1 MVTVHTSVEPAIAE
15 HGFVGLLGKIVAQG
29 VTQPESS
36 GEFDCPRGEFGIDM
50 AVAQLDGMVDGK
62 PRETRLDVRQIVAT
76 LPAPRVSGR
85 DPSCALLANL
95 PHSQPRH
102 TLELLR
108 RITVRP
114 HDAAG
119 RFEIEVS
126 LQAIRAL
133 LELGHDNM
141 AEGMLD
147 ALRTTCVGDWRIAWF
162 TGIAALVQA
171 DHRRAYR
178 QFDIVRVMLP
188 DESTPNL
195 AMAVTAELLLLSHG
209 TRTDATDWRRA
220 AIGHYRQAWRS
231 NHETASAA
239 FGLARM
245 LTAEG
250 DVRAAVAV
258 LDELPAGSL
267 HRDTAGLTGCLLH
280 VGGPAAGLTE
290 TDLRVAA
297 GRLANLSDA
306 RRYLPTR
313 LILLW
318 TALVWLESGG
328 RLRNPETSIFGTPNT
343 VQGLRE
349 GVEAGLRELARAT
362 TDIGHRIRL
371 VDLANQVR
379 PRTWF

>member
-1 MVTVHTSVEPAIAE
+1 MATVHTPVPPGITE
-15 HGFVGLLGKIVAQG
+15 HGHVDLLAKIVAQEHG
-29 VTQPESS
+29 RGESA
-36 GEFDCPRGEFGIDM
+36 GEFGSPRGEFGIDM
-50 AVAQLDGMVDGK
+50 AVGQLDGMVDGK
-62 PRETRLDVRQIVAT
+62 SRRTRLDAHQIVAT
-76 LPAPRVSGR
+76 LPAPRVRGQ

-95 PHSQPRH
+95 PHTQPRH

-108 RITVRP
+108 RITVRSQV
-114 HDAAG
+114 ATNN
-119 RFEIEVS
+119 FEVEVS

-133 LELGHDNM
+133 LELGHADM
-141 AEGMLD
+141 AQGMLD
-147 ALRTTCVGDWRIAWF
+147 ALRSTCIGDWRIAWF

-171 DHRRAYR
+171 DYRRAYR

-188 DESTPNL
+188 DEPTPSL
-195 AMAVTAELLLLSHG
+195 AMAATAELLLLSRG
-209 TRTDATDWRRA
+209 ARADAAHWRRA
-220 AIGHYRQAWRS
+220 AIDNYGRAWRP
-231 NHETASAA
+231 HREIASAA

-245 LTAEG
+245 LTADG
-250 DVRAAVAV
+250 DVRSAVAV
-258 LDELPAGSL
+258 LDELPVGSP

-280 VGGPAAGLTE
+280 VGGPAAELTE

-297 GRLANLSDA
+297 GRLASLSDS

-343 VQGLRE
+343 VAGLRH
-349 GVEAGLRELARAT
+349 GVEAGLRQLARVT
-362 TDIGHRIRL
+362 TDAGHRIRL
-371 VDLANQVR
+371 VDLANGVR